1 VENPVWMVRRWQD
14 LRDPASTKRS
24 MTELR
29 GEFSQ

>member
-1 VENPVWMVRRWQD
+1 VWIVRRWQD